1 MNDAHD
7 NAADDLAMLNR
18 LVHPYPELLDCGC
31 PREYLEDEG
40 QHQAGCQFAADDLV
54 MLKRLTQRDLSE
66 GGAR

>member
-1 MNDAHD
+1 MNDSHD
-7 NAADDLAMLNR
+7 NAADDLAMLER
-18 LVHPYPELLDCGC
+18 FADQQELLDCGC